1 MHSLYTHSDNGTVDG
16 IRAISLNV
24 NLRFII
30 NSAIDATIK

>member
-1 MHSLYTHSDNGTVDG
+1 MHDLYTHSDNGTVDG
-16 IRAISLNV
+16 IRAI